1 MHYSNFSSRIYVEKT
16 PEQCSLNHHR
26 SQRVKEDAWQ
36 DIYSSI
42 GLDDGQVYDQ
52 DGLKE
57 NYIIWR
63 TPYRG
68 GDRRKRVKEKRKS
81 ITVAWTFRNIELNNS
96 ASPQT
101 TISSDFI
108 SFCACSY
115 PRSLLAIISFVKGP
129 TLSPT
134 LYKFIVL
141 GSLGLYSNNFGFGLK
156 IVSLQLAPSVGR
168 ACTPV

>member
-1 MHYSNFSSRIYVEKT
+1 MHCSNFFCRIYVEKT
-16 PEQCSLNHHR
+16 PEQYSLNHHC

-52 DGLKE
+52 DGLKK
-57 NYIIWR
+57 NYIMWR
-63 TPYRG
+63 TPHRE
-68 GDRRKRVKEKRKS
+68 GDWRKRVKEKRKS
-81 ITVAWTFRNIELNNS
+81 ITVAWIFRNSELKNS
-96 ASPQT
+96 ASPRT

-115 PRSLLAIISFVKGP
+115 PKSLLAVISFAKGP
-129 TLSPT
+129 AFSPT

-141 GSLGLYSNNFGFGLK
+141 GSLGLYFNNFGFGLK
-156 IVSLQLAPSVGR
+156 IVSLQHE
-168 ACTPV
+168 TQQQM